1 MKKRLMVV
9 FALLLGIV
17 SAACDQSQPQAVPG
31 DFQAYWNEFRTESLS
46 MRARKVADMT
56 QFPFITRGELDEDPE
71 VPRDRKWFERMY
83 PAVLQAD
90 PGLKPEPETMM
101 QFIYRTPRITEQQ
114 HAPGSDFARVGAFE
128 FAKVGGVWKFVRAY
142 WAE

>member
-1 MKKRLMVV
+1 MKKLLICLFLISLG
-9 FALLLGIV
+9 FAP
-17 SAACDQSQPQAVPG
+17 AACNQRQPQPEQD
-31 DFQAYWNEFRTESLS
+31 DFQSYWNTFRTESLS

-56 QFPFITRGELDEDPE
+56 QFPFITRGEMDEDPE
-71 VPRDRKWFERMY
+71 VTGDRKWFERMY

-101 QFIYRTPRITEQQ
+101 QFIYRTPRITERE

-128 FAKVGGVWKFVRAY
+128 FVKVGGVWKFVRAY